1 MRQKNRRL
9 AVNASLQAIKVFE
22 AAARLGSFKDAA
34 EELSITSANVSHH
47 ISNLENRLGVRLFTR
62 INRGVTLTSE
72 GHQLSEATT
81 AGLQKIQTALDNIKS
96 DASKLNVDTT
106 SSFAALVLIPLLHD
120 FNKIYQNI
128 DVEIS
133 TGEVVA
139 SKVNTLSIRLGDVTR
154 VDKSNLL
161 KKERFNLYGSCPFIR
176 SITVDKPPT
185 VYLTKWKNNKL
196 PDSPWE
202 NWLIE
207 NGASLPNFE
216 IRYFDQELYGVYE
229 ALAGKGLVFC
239 SETLVSDFVKANAL
253 QPISYQSVDSLLC
266 YYIPTESWQHSAK
279 MQAFVDWLKSMI
291 D

>member
-1 MRQKNRRL
+1 M
-9 AVNASLQAIKVFE
+9 NASLQAIKVFE

-47 ISNLENRLGVRLFTR
+47 ISNLENKLGVRLFTR
-62 INRGVTLTSE
+62 INRGVILTSE

-120 FNKIYQNI
+120 FNKIHQNVDI
-128 DVEIS
+128 EVS

-154 VDKSNLL
+154 VDESNLL

-176 SITVDKPPT
+176 SITVDKPAT
-185 VYLTKWKNNKL
+185 VYLTKWKNKKL
-196 PDSPWE
+196 PDAPWE

-207 NGASLPNFE
+207 NGASLPSFE
-216 IRYFDQELYGVYE
+216 IKYFDQELYGVYE
-229 ALAGKGLVFC
+229 AIAGKGLVFC

-253 QPISYQSVDSLLC
+253 QPISYQGVDSLLC
-266 YYIPTESWQHSAK
+266 YYIPTQRWQHSAK
-279 MQAFVDWLKSMI
+279 MQAFVDWLKSII